1 MTNKEEI
8 SENMA
13 EAVAECVKRNVKI
26 FKSVEKERKLYINN
40 IEEMWGTTKKEMLEI
55 LDTLYNNLVNEI
67 PEKELLEDKKK
78 VSKQSF

>member
-13 EAVAECVKRNVKI
+13 EAVAECVKRNVRI
-26 FKSVEKERKLYINN
+26 FKRVEKERKLNINN
-40 IEEMWGTTKKEMLEI
+40 IEEMWGTTKKEMNEI

-67 PEKELLEDKKK
+67 SEKELL
-78 VSKQSF
+78 

>member
-8 SENMA
+8 SGNMV

-26 FKSVEKERKLYINN
+26 FKSVEKERKLNINN

-55 LDTLYNNLVNEI
+55 LDTMYNDLVNEI
-67 PEKELLEDKKK
+67 SEKELLEDKKK
-78 VSKQSF
+78 VSKKSF